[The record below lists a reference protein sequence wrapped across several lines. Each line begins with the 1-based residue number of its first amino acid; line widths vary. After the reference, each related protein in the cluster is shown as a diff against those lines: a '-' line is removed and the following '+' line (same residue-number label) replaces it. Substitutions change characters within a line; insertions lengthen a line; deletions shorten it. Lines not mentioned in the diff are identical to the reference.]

1 MSIPAESAIFAYQSA
16 VKQVKREAVHKWM
29 VRLVFAAYWL
39 LIFEGALRKWGIPQ
53 LEQLFFFSRIPL
65 VLLLYWIAFYY
76 RRWPPTTA
84 PLLIFYVF
92 AAVVTLLIP
101 IQFLMGDYGRRYVI
115 LAAYGWT
122 NYLFYI
128 PLAFLIAREF
138 RQEDLWRLARHTM
151 WIAIAAVPVVMLQFT
166 SPPDSVINMGAG
178 EDEANQFAGL
188 GAALGTVRP
197 SGFFTSTL
205 GQQMFLASASA
216 MALAAFLQR
225 KNTRMIRPLL
235 LWLGTAAIVVM
246 ILFSQ
251 SRGLFLTVGIILAA
265 AATAGLLTGR
275 KRVIV
280 RTIIWPVVLSV
291 AAAFLWPVLF
301 PDAFEVFMTR
311 WANAWQSESYL
322 FQYGIFSRA
331 LYNFYSFVYYMND
344 TPVFGYILGLGGN
357 AAGQLEWVQ
366 KPQAAFVWQG
376 YGAWAEHAWERHIIE
391 LGPALG
397 LICIA
402 LRIWL
407 AAWLGLKAV
416 RATRFSGDPLPLTLF
431 GFVGLLLV
439 YSHITGHGSVNG
451 YCWLF
456 VGFCLAAVK
465 IAANNAKAMP
475 AVSNAGRIHQYA
487 R

>member
-1 MSIPAESAIFAYQSA
+1 MSIPAEHAIFAYQA
-16 VKQVKREAVHKWM
+16 AAQQGKREAVRRWM
-29 VRLVFAAYWL
+29 VRLVFATYWM
-39 LIFEGALRKWGIPQ
+39 LIFEGALRKWGVPQ
-53 LEQLFFFSRIPL
+53 LEQLFFFIRIPI
-65 VLLLYWIAFYY
+65 VLLIYWIAFYY

-92 AAVVTLLIP
+92 AFAAILLIP
-101 IQFLMGDYGRRYVI
+101 IQFLMGDYGRRYLI
-115 LAAYGWT
+115 LAGYGWT
-122 NYLFYI
+122 NYFFYI

-138 RQEDLWRLARHTM
+138 RHEDLWRLVRHTM
-151 WIAIAAVPVVMLQFT
+151 WIAMAAAPVVMLQFT

-225 KNTRMIRPLL
+225 GHARQIRPLL

-265 AATAGLLTGR
+265 AAAAGMLTGR
-275 KRVIV
+275 KRVII
-280 RTIIWPVVLSV
+280 RTIVWPTALLVT
-291 AAAFLWPVLF
+291 AAFLWPLLF
-301 PDAFEVFMTR
+301 PTAFEVFVTR
-311 WANAWQSESYL
+311 WANAWQSESHL

-331 LYNFYSFVYYMND
+331 LYSFYSFIYYMND

-397 LICIA
+397 LVCIA

-407 AAWLGLKAV
+407 AAWLGLRAV
-416 RATRFSGDPLPLTLF
+416 RATRLSGDPLPLTLF

-439 YSHITGHGSVNG
+439 YAQITGHGSVNG

-456 VGFCLAAVK
+456 VGFCLAAAR
-465 IAANNAKAMP
+465 IAVNNRKAMP
-475 AVSNAGRIHQYA
+475 VESNVERFHQHA